1 MKRGEIWWASL
12 SPRSGSEQKG
22 NRPVII
28 ISHEGF
34 NQNPRWRSVIV
45 VPLSTSRA
53 QAKRGPTA
61 VFLPG
66 LIDSGK
72 DSVALC
78 HQITTLERAKLSR
91 CVGSL
96 PPAIMSEI
104 EQGIRAAL
112 SMVS

>member
-22 NRPVII
+22 TRPVII
-28 ISHEGF
+28 ISHDGF

-53 QAKRGPTA
+53 PAKRGPTA
-61 VFLPG
+61 VFLPA
-66 LIDSGK
+66 LIDSEK

-78 HQITTLERAKLSR
+78 HQITSLDRTKLSR
-91 CVGSL
+91 CLGSL
-96 PPAIMSEI
+96 PPATMSEI

-112 SMVS
+112 SMLS